1 MSQSFSTVPGD
12 FYCAAVWEQFEMAN
26 GFPLIETQSSLSR
39 CCGRNRVLGR
49 LPRREIRRNENRCD
63 DSSRN
68 VEADFQVHVQMVV
81 QFCIALV
88 CPLVRRPF
96 LFSVQKGCNVCA
108 CTGARIAARLV
119 YQPAVFRLTPQ
130 GLAAIFGT
138 P

>member
-1 MSQSFSTVPGD
+1 MV
-12 FYCAAVWEQFEMAN
+12 N
-26 GFPLIETQSSLSR
+26 GFPLIETQSSLSG
-39 CCGRNRVLGR
+39 CCDRVLGR
-49 LPRREIRRNENRCD
+49 LPRREIRHHEIKCD

-88 CPLVRRPF
+88 WPLSSTPF
-96 LFSVQKGCNVCA
+96 SFLCSK
-108 CTGARIAARLV
+108 RLQRMCLHWRQNRSPSSL